1 MDALKVFDKKV
12 REPTGQKYMGARSTE
27 DLTADI
33 DSAKKQS
40 KNDLATDANGM
51 PTLPPKSKDVEKSAD
66 KQNPVCTAGKCI
78 FVCCACCSNI
88 YLQ

>member
-1 MDALKVFDKKV
+1 MFDKKV

-40 KNDLATDANGM
+40 KNELATDANGV
-51 PTLPPKSKDVEKSAD
+51 PILPPKSKDAEKSTD

-78 FVCCACCSNI
+78 FI
-88 YLQ
+88 YGTCFVQ